1 MKRLLVIAAL
11 ALSIAPLAQ
20 ADPPEVAY
28 RTGGAEW
35 AKTWKTFYDVV
46 DHEPEIST
54 PLTKAGPKMVPAI
67 IEAIGHKDMKRRRYA
82 ISALGLL
89 KDRRALDPLTAIVKD
104 ESEEDYFR
112 GDAVAAIYQID
123 QDIGTQLAKQYEGKG
138 DNFKMMTEAIITKE
152 PWLTEGA
159 TDQAGPM
166 RTCDTSAY
174 VVDPDPKGLNV
185 RSAPRTGKVIANI
198 PKDAE
203 GTVVRLVAQNGD
215 GGWLQI
221 DNAETIMGNVVFDKK
236 GWVSGNMLAVSTR
249 GYGTKGVKLY
259 EGGKA
264 SSVVTTVPAEAEV
277 RVVGCD
283 GKRLQVKYKTA
294 VGWLNE
300 EDQCASP
307 VTNCN

>member
-1 MKRLLVIAAL
+1 MKRLLVAAAL
-11 ALSIAPLAQ
+11 VLSIAPLTH

-35 AKTWKTFYDVV
+35 AKTWKVFYDVV

-54 PLTKAGPKMVPAI
+54 PLTKAGPKMIPAI

-82 ISALGLL
+82 ISALGHL
-89 KDRRALDPLTAIVKD
+89 KDRSALDALTTIVKD

-123 QDIGTQLAKQYEGKG
+123 QDLGTLLAKQYEGKG
-138 DNFKMMTEAIITKE
+138 DNFKMMTDAIITKE

-159 TDQAGPM
+159 TDQGGPM
-166 RTCDTSAY
+166 RTCSAEAY
-174 VVDPDPKGLNV
+174 VIDPDPKGLNV
-185 RSAPRTGKVIANI
+185 RSAPRTGRVIANI
-198 PKDAE
+198 PKDKE
-203 GTVVRLVAQNGD
+203 GTVVKLVAQNGD

-221 DNAETIMGNVVFDKK
+221 DKAQTTAEKVVFDKK

-249 GYGTKGVKLY
+249 GYDTKGVKLY
-259 EGGKA
+259 EGGEA
-264 SSVVTTVPAEAEV
+264 STVLATIPPETEV

-283 GKRLQVKYKTA
+283 GKRLQVKYKNA
-294 VGWLNE
+294 VGWLNDD
-300 EDQCASP
+300 DQCPNP

>member
-1 MKRLLVIAAL
+1 MKRLLVIATL
-11 ALSIAPLAQ
+11 AFSIAPLTH

-28 RTGGAEW
+28 RTGGPEW
-35 AKTWKTFYDVV
+35 AKTWKVFYDVV

-89 KDRRALDPLTAIVKD
+89 KDKRGLDALTAIVKD

-123 QDIGTQLAKQYEGKG
+123 QDLGTQLAKQYAGQG

-166 RTCDTSAY
+166 RTCSADAY
-174 VVDPDPKGLNV
+174 VIDPDPKGLNV
-185 RSAPRTGKVIANI
+185 RNAPRTGSVIGNI
-198 PKDAE
+198 PKDKE

-221 DNAETIMGNVVFDKK
+221 DNAQTTADKVVFDKK

-249 GYGTKGVKLY
+249 GYDTKGVKLY
-259 EGGKA
+259 EGGEA
-264 SSVVTTVPAEAEV
+264 STVLTTIPAETQV

-283 GKRLQVKYKTA
+283 GKRLQVKYKDA

-300 EDQCASP
+300 DAQCASP